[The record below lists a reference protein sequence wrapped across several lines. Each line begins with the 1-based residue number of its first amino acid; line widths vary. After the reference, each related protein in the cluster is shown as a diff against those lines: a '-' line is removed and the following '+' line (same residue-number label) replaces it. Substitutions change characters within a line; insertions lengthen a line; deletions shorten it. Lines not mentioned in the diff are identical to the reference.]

1 MIAHRQLERSATDT
15 LDELGLSHGELKV
28 LLRLIRGDRSHGE
41 IARELMVSTGTM
53 TNRLDKLEGA
63 GLVERQRDPSDR
75 RGVRLQ
81 LTSSGR
87 KVLDHYIGIQ
97 AERERRLMSRL
108 GARERQALDD
118 LLRKLVAS
126 ITAESKTATS

>member
-1 MIAHRQLERSATDT
+1 
-15 LDELGLSHGELKV
+15 
-28 LLRLIRGDRSHGE
+28 
-41 IARELMVSTGTM
+41 MVSTGTM
-53 TNRLDKLEGA
+53 TNRLDKLEEA

-81 LTSSGR
+81 LTSAGR

-97 AERERRLMSRL
+97 AERERRLMSHL
-108 GARERQALDD
+108 NARERQTLND

-126 ITAESKTATS
+126 ITAESKAAIG